1 MKGLTKLT
9 VCMLLTGLIFIGMPG
24 CGGSSQPPSEEESV
38 GNATVEEQPSGEQP
52 SGGTES
58 QEQPSSEQPSGENP
72 N

>member
-24 CGGSSQPPSEEESV
+24 CGGSSQPPSEESD